1 MEAREL
7 RIIMLKVTKQSDT
20 RVDIEFNGKLDA
32 GMMRQGLEDLITSS
46 EGVANGRMLY
56 TIPEFSMPTLGALG
70 VEMHRIPELFG
81 LLGKFDRCAV
91 LSDAAWLRAAAEI
104 KGALFPGIDIKS
116 FGLDQVDA
124 AEAWLAAG

>member
-1 MEAREL
+1 
-7 RIIMLKVTKQSDT
+7 MLKVTKQSDT

-32 GMMRQGLEDLITSS
+32 DMMRQGLEDLITSS

-116 FGLDQVDA
+116 FEPDQVDA